1 MSTGIGR
8 DLRTRRFWRTFTI
21 QAFAAVGFMAVLLE
35 LYDVFQPDEISDLD
49 WPLPLVVVAVALAYA
64 TYRSWPR
71 PVEQQYS
78 RPNTKIRIVTGDLF
92 DQDANLVIGMAST
105 FDTAV
110 PHVISK
116 TSVQAQFLERVYSS
130 DTAALDDE
138 LSQALSGVATVGSI
152 NKPGKCER
160 YPLGTIAVI
169 QHGRRH
175 YFCAAY
181 TEMDERN
188 EAYGTVPGVWRC
200 LENLWIEVRARSNG
214 DPVAMPV
221 IGGGQARMS
230 HVLPAQDS
238 IRLII
243 LSFLLASR
251 EKRVCERLDIVV
263 RDQDVRTL
271 DMLEL
276 QAFLTSLQDS

>member
-1 MSTGIGR
+1 MSTGVGR
-8 DLRTRRFWRTFTI
+8 DLRTRRFWRSFAT
-21 QAFAAVGFMAVLLE
+21 QSFAAVGFMAVLIE
-35 LYDVFQPDEISDLD
+35 LYDIFQPDKIAKAD
-49 WPLPLVVVAVALAYA
+49 WPIPLVVIALALGYA
-64 TYRSWPR
+64 IYRSWPR

-92 DQDANLVIGMAST
+92 DQDANLVIGMANT

-116 TSVQAQFLERVYSS
+116 TSVQGQFLERVYSS
-130 DTAALDDE
+130 DTATLDAD
-138 LSQALSGVATVGSI
+138 LSQSLSGVATTGSM
-152 NKPGKCER
+152 KKDGKCEM

-169 QHGRRH
+169 QHNRRH

-181 TEMDERN
+181 TEMNDRN
-188 EAYGTVPGVWRC
+188 EAQGTVAGVWRC
-200 LENLWIEVRARSNG
+200 LENLWDEVRARSNG

-230 HVLPAQDS
+230 QVLPAQDS

-251 EKRVCERLDIVV
+251 DKRVCERLDIVV
-263 RDQDVRTL
+263 REQDVRTL

-276 QAFLTSLQDS
+276 QSFLTSLQES

>member
-8 DLRTRRFWRTFTI
+8 DLRTRRFWRTFAT
-21 QAFAAVGFMAVLLE
+21 QSFAAVGFMAVLLE
-35 LYDVFQPDEISDLD
+35 LYDVFQPNELSNLD
-49 WPLPLVVVAVALAYA
+49 WPLPLVMVAVALGYA
-64 TYRSWPR
+64 AYRSWPR

-92 DQDANLVIGMAST
+92 DQDANLVIGMANT

-116 TSVQAQFLERVYSS
+116 TSVQGQFLERVYSS
-130 DTAALDDE
+130 DNAALDAD
-138 LSQALSGVATVGSI
+138 LGQSLSGVATTGSM
-152 NKPGKCER
+152 NKTGKCEM

-181 TEMDERN
+181 TEMNERN
-188 EAYGTVPGVWRC
+188 EAHGTVPGVWRC
-200 LENLWIEVRARSNG
+200 LENLWDEVRARSNG

-263 RDQDVRTL
+263 RDRDVRTL

>member
-1 MSTGIGR
+1 MAGIGR
-8 DLRTRRFWRTFTI
+8 DLRTRRFWRTFVI
-21 QAFAAVGFMAVLLE
+21 QSFAAVGFLAVLIE
-35 LYDVFQPDEISDLD
+35 LYDVFQPDAISNVD
-49 WPLPLVVVAVALAYA
+49 WPVPLVVVALALIYA

-78 RPNTKIRIVTGDLF
+78 RPSTKIRILTGDLF
-92 DQDANLVIGMAST
+92 DQDANLVIGMTNT

-116 TSVQAQFLERVYSS
+116 ASVQGQFLERVYSS
-130 DTAALDDE
+130 DTAALDAD
-138 LSQALSGVATVGSI
+138 LSQSLSGVVTTGSI
-152 NKPGKCER
+152 SKAGKQEK

-169 QHGRRH
+169 QQNRQH

-181 TEMDERN
+181 TEMNEQN
-188 EAYGTVPGVWRC
+188 EAQGTVPGVWRC
-200 LENLWIEVRARSNG
+200 LENLWDVVRARSNG
-214 DPVAMPV
+214 DPIAMPI

-230 HVLPAQDS
+230 QVLPAQDS

-251 EKRVCERLDIVV
+251 ERRVCERLDIVV
-263 RDQDVRTL
+263 RDRDVRTL

>member
-1 MSTGIGR
+1 
-8 DLRTRRFWRTFTI
+8 
-21 QAFAAVGFMAVLLE
+21 MAVLIE
-35 LYDVFQPDEISDLD
+35 LYDIFQPDKISKSDAPIALGV
-49 WPLPLVVVAVALAYA
+49 VVVALGYA
-64 TYRSWPR
+64 TLRSWPR

-78 RPNTKIRIVTGDLF
+78 RPNTTVRIVVGDLF
-92 DQDANLVIGMAST
+92 DQDANLVIGMSNT

-116 TSVQAQFLERVYSS
+116 GSVQAQFLERVYSS
-130 DTAALDDE
+130 DTAALDAALHE
-138 LSQALSGVATVGSI
+138 SLSSVATTGSI
-152 NKPGKCER
+152 RKEGKTAI

-169 QHGRRH
+169 RQTRRH

-181 TEMDERN
+181 TEMNERN
-188 EAYGTVPGVWRC
+188 EAYGTVAGVWRC
-200 LENLWIEVRARSNG
+200 LENLWDEVRARSNG
-214 DPVAMPV
+214 DPVAIPV

-238 IRLII
+238 IRFIA
-243 LSFLLASR
+243 LSFMLASR
-251 EKRVCERLDIVV
+251 DKRVCERLDVVV
-263 RDQDVRTL
+263 RKQDVRTL

>member
-1 MSTGIGR
+1 MSSGVAR
-8 DLRTRRFWRTFTI
+8 DLRTRRFWRTFVT
-21 QAFAAVGFMAVLLE
+21 QAFAAVGLMAVVIE
-35 LYDVFQPDEISDLD
+35 LYDIFQPDRLSKSD
-49 WPLPLVVVAVALAYA
+49 WPVPLFVIAIALAYA
-64 TYRSWPR
+64 AYRSWPR

-78 RPNTKIRIVTGDLF
+78 RPNTKIRIVVGDLF
-92 DQDANLVIGMAST
+92 EQDANLVIGMATT

-116 TSVQAQFLERVYSS
+116 TSVQAQLLERGYSS
-130 DTAALDDE
+130 DIVALDAD
-138 LSQALSGVATVGSI
+138 LDQALSGVATTGSI
-152 NKPGKCER
+152 QKDGKCET

-169 QHGRRH
+169 QHNRRH

-181 TEMDERN
+181 TEMNDRN
-188 EAYGTVPGVWRC
+188 EAQGTVAGVWRC
-200 LENLWIEVRARSNG
+200 LENLWDEVRVRSNG

-230 HVLPAQDS
+230 QVLPAQDS

-243 LSFLLASR
+243 MSFLLASR
-251 EKRVCERLDIVV
+251 DRRVCDRLDIVV
-263 RDQDVRTL
+263 REQDVRTL

-276 QAFLTSLQDS
+276 QAFLTSLQES